1 MKETNVVEAKETD
14 HGTIIHQLSDG
25 SQREWAAVRAG
36 LSLPTEEANGYFAI
50 LGEDWT
56 GGGTVFEG
64 QKPKRGKI
72 HLLAEREIQSPFLDD
87 TLKPL
92 SDECSLVG
100 CSNVYAEFEE
110 EPERNMEAVL
120 LARDFISE
128 QKMHISLLPAPFQ
141 AKFRIGME
149 IIRLYLNNALLDLP
163 ESSLA
168 SQQLAILSHT
178 DLIDKPEV
186 KFIAVNGLRLA
197 MGAFHKYR
205 PWFGRPYTPPR
216 HKGPPYY
223 NVRRPRRF

>member
-25 SQREWAAVRAG
+25 SHWEWAAVRAG

-72 HLLAEREIQSPFLDD
+72 HLLAEREIQSPFLND

-100 CSNVYAEFEE
+100 CHDVYAEFEE
-110 EPERNMEAVL
+110 EPERNMDVVL
-120 LARDFISE
+120 LARDFINE
-128 QKMHISLLPAPFQ
+128 QEMHISLLPAPFHGNF
-141 AKFRIGME
+141 KNGMD

-168 SQQLAILSHT
+168 SQQLAIISQA

-205 PWFGRPYTPPR
+205 PWFGRPYYPPR
-216 HKGPPYY
+216 GRSGNPY
-223 NVRRPRRF
+223 NVRRPRR